1 MEDQRA
7 EPHQDDQQDVKLLG
21 LHVAQYKQLVD
32 VWLPLDRS
40 AAIFGVNG
48 VGKSTL
54 FECLALIAGSARS
67 TEVIWRR
74 TIEPRPGALA
84 LIARVPAALALLA
97 PRDVQ
102 AVEDAV
108 RQLRPDD
115 IVDQVRE
122 LAPTLDVAG
131 PSLRWWRTLNVSSDL
146 SLEDGLAELGIP
158 ARLLEWLTGLLRYPL
173 VRYSLTGISLES
185 DSDDFPR
192 ARRILECTLLAED
205 LPTWLVRATD
215 ELPDVLA
222 PLAGSL
228 GGAPP
233 PSTASTR

>member
-1 MEDQRA
+1 M
-7 EPHQDDQQDVKLLG
+7 
-21 LHVAQYKQLVD
+21 
-32 VWLPLDRS
+32 
-40 AAIFGVNG
+40 
-48 VGKSTL
+48 ST
-54 FECLALIAGSARS
+54 
-67 TEVIWRR
+67 
-74 TIEPRPGALA
+74 PRL
-84 LIARVPAALALLA
+84 
-97 PRDVQ
+97 PRDVIG
-102 AVEDAV
+102 E
-108 RQLRPDD
+108 RRPRSF
-115 IVDQVRE
+115 I
-122 LAPTLDVAG
+122 A
-131 PSLRWWRTLNVSSDL
+131 SSDL